1 MVSQTGFPDF
11 DRLEQAA
18 VKLLRTLGIVV
29 TPIAITAAIWLL
41 LD

>member
-18 VKLLRTLGIVV
+18 VELLRTLGIVV
-29 TPIAITAAIWLL
+29 TPIAIAAAIWLL